1 MKKDAVAYLVTRKR
15 GDIEHQKEILE
26 EFCKYRFTI
35 NQFFNDHRISS
46 TPLRKRDGYNQMLE
60 YCQENEIKFILFLSL
75 SALSRNP
82 DASVEELKLLISEG
96 YVPFFARSDFI
107 GYYDDPALRA
117 EAIGD
122 FITYIETYM
131 EGVKKVQTPHPRQ
144 EALSRGTIGRPRALN
159 EGQIEALITV
169 RRSGTSISQICR
181 MFNVSRSTVSKI
193 LTDHPEL
200 KGEWKGKRQSAES
213 AESE

>member
-26 EFCKYRFTI
+26 EFCKYRFNI

-46 TPLRKRDGYNQMLE
+46 TPFRKRDGYNQMLE
-60 YCQENEIKFILFLSL
+60 YCRENGIKFILFISL
-75 SALSRNP
+75 PALSRNP
-82 DASVEELKLLISEG
+82 DATIEEMKLLVGEEFI
-96 YVPFFARSDFI
+96 PFFAKGDFI
-107 GYYDDPALRA
+107 GYYDDPAIRA
-117 EAIGD
+117 EAIVD
-122 FITYIETYM
+122 FISYM
-131 EGVKKVQTPHPRQ
+131 EAYLEGLKKVQPPHPRQ
-144 EALSRGTIGRPRALN
+144 EAQLRGTIGRPRALN

-200 KGEWKGKRQSAES
+200 KGEWKGKRQSAEQ

>member
-1 MKKDAVAYLVTRKR
+1 MKKDAAAYLVTRKR
-15 GDIEHQKEILE
+15 GDIEHQKEVLE
-26 EFCKYRFTI
+26 EFCKYRFNI

-46 TPLRKRDGYNQMLE
+46 TPLRKRDGYNLMLD
-60 YCQENEIKFILFLSL
+60 YCRENGIQFVLFLSL
-75 SALSRNP
+75 SALSRSP
-82 DASVEELKLLISEG
+82 DATMEELKLLVDDGLI
-96 YVPFFARSDFI
+96 PFFAKGDFI
-107 GYYDDPALRA
+107 GYPDDPAARVG
-117 EAIGD
+117 AIGD
-122 FITYIETYM
+122 FIAYM
-131 EGVKKVQTPHPRQ
+131 GTSMDGVKKVQPPRPRQ
-144 EALSRGTIGRPRALN
+144 EAQPRGAIGRPRALN

-200 KGEWKGKRQSAES
+200 KGEWKGKRQPAEP